1 MNERLAHT
9 SRRAWAFLLALVCG
23 YLLIQA
29 LGGARRSPLA
39 VPLPV
44 GARSP
49 GWAVAAAGGLGM
61 NRLGVPGLVA
71 VSMAVMILVV
81 GAFVGVVIE
90 AWRGRLG
97 LRPVLVAAA
106 VSLALAVAGPLML
119 SRDVAS
125 YAAYGRMIAVH
136 HSNPYEREPADF
148 PSDPFTP
155 VVSLEWVHTRS
166 VYGPAFTLASA
177 GIARTWS
184 GSPDGTIL
192 AFKALAGLSC
202 WVAVLLCAA
211 ACRLVR
217 PERVPLAA
225 VVVGLNPVIV
235 LHTVG
240 GGHNDAILAA
250 LLAGALLL
258 ALKARARHA
267 LGVTVL
273 LALAV
278 LVKVVAAIPLA
289 LWIWS
294 VALPGPPR
302 ERLRALAAHIGAAAA
317 VAVAISAPFF
327 AGWRTANAT
336 LNLASRQGWASGA
349 RFVARGAE
357 GIGRA
362 MAGRGVAAGVRSV
375 VYAAFLAA
383 FVVVV
388 LKLLSRR
395 GPDATADAWGISL
408 LLFALAAPYLLPW
421 YTAWFVPLLA
431 LMEGD
436 VLVRIG
442 LIAAALLALTGI
454 PAEPG
459 PDPALW
465 RDMVLVVHYAVAPAM
480 LVLFGLAARHA
491 FGRSVDKASI
501 SPVTS
506 SP

>member
-9 SRRAWAFLLALVCG
+9 SKRAWAFLLALVCG
-23 YLLIQA
+23 YLLMET

-39 VPLPV
+39 APLPV

-49 GWAVAAAGGLGM
+49 GWAVAAARGLGM
-61 NRLGVPGLVA
+61 NRLGELGLVA
-71 VSMAVMILVV
+71 LSIAVMILVL
-81 GAFVGVVIE
+81 GAFVGVAME
-90 AWRGRLG
+90 AWQGRLG
-97 LRPVLVAAA
+97 LRPVLVVAAI
-106 VSLALAVAGPLML
+106 SLALAVAGPLML

-155 VVSLEWVHTRS
+155 VVSLEWIHTRS
-166 VYGPAFTLASA
+166 VYGPAFTLTSA
-177 GIARTWS
+177 GIARAWS
-184 GSPDGTIL
+184 GSPGGTIL

-235 LHTVG
+235 VHTVG
-240 GGHNDAILAA
+240 GGHNDALLAA

-258 ALKARARHA
+258 ALKAGGRHA
-267 LGVTVL
+267 LAVTAL

-294 VALPGPPR
+294 VALPSPPR
-302 ERLRALAAHIGAAAA
+302 VRVRVLAAHIGAAAA
-317 VAVAISAPFF
+317 VAVAISAPLF
-327 AGWRTANAT
+327 AGWRTATAT

-357 GIGRA
+357 AIGRA
-362 MAGRGVAAGVRSV
+362 VAGREVAAGGRLV
-375 VYAAFLAA
+375 VYAAFLVA

-395 GPDATADAWGISL
+395 GLDAPADAWGISL
-408 LLFALAAPYLLPW
+408 LLFALAAPYFLPW
-421 YTAWFVPLLA
+421 YAMWFVPFLA
-431 LMEGD
+431 LMEDGF
-436 VLVRIG
+436 LVRVG

-454 PAEPG
+454 PAEPT

-465 RDMVLVVHYAVAPAM
+465 RAMVLVVHYAVAPAM
-480 LVLFGLAARHA
+480 LALFCLSAGHALSRSRH
-491 FGRSVDKASI
+491 
-501 SPVTS
+501 PVGADA
-506 SP
+506 